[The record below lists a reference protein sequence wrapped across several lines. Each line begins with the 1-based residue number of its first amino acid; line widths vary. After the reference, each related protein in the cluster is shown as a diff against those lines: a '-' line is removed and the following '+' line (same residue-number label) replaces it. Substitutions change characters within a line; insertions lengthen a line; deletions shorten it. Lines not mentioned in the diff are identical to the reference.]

1 VAVSHGP
8 RAARSPLTG
17 DHSRAPRWKIP
28 ELSVSSPVLGERG
41 TIIHVEL
48 RYQLP
53 VGAVETTVGQFLCK
67 GGERMLGDDLRAFKQ
82 ILETGEILQSEASI
96 HSKMHSA
103 QQSRRPTE
111 RQLIV
116 GPTYSAE
123 KARA

>member
-1 VAVSHGP
+1 MENSGTVRFEPGP
-8 RAARSPLTG
+8 
-17 DHSRAPRWKIP
+17 
-28 ELSVSSPVLGERG
+28 GERG

-48 RYQLP
+48 RYQLL

-82 ILETGEILQSEASI
+82 ILETGEILQSETSI

-123 KARA
+123 KARS